1 MMEYGR
7 NLDTNEVTVYVRNE
21 FGVFSI
27 ATIGDVYTEEQ
38 ALCIA
43 EEIYY
48 EWENN
53 R

>member
-1 MMEYGR
+1 MMEYSR

-21 FGVFSI
+21 LGAFVI
-27 ATIGDVYTEEQ
+27 AIIGEVYTEEQ

-43 EEIYY
+43 EEVYY
-48 EWENN
+48 EWEN